1 MENKKLLHGE
11 GDENSKNLK
20 RKTIY

>member
-1 MENKKLLHGE
+1 MENQKLLHGE